1 MGSLFIRH
9 AQCVPSDI
17 FAQLPCTLCG
27 ISFNISRIR
36 TIDEPYSAAWS
47 AEDSTQFVC
56 ALDDYD
62 DDGND
67 CGQCITA
74 ETGCVWVVRNS
85 QTIKNGIDQSE
96 EPQYRFLFFE
106 MDDGHL
112 PTVGQTLPMGERL
125 EEKAGR
131 IGIRRAHLEHVAGP
145 GCRSTLGY
153 SGTTVS
159 PEEMRGC
166 HTGQGLVY
174 RNGDEE
180 SAPDDLECESDSDY
194 FLSGLVDYMPY
205 VGSVGG
211 DVFPARHGYDWIE
224 PADPFNDGFERYR
237 ALPFHP
243 WCFGVY
249 MKLSRLRLGRV
260 VINDLVEYFDNVERF
275 PRQYFDEPDSA
286 VQKAAGESWI
296 HSKGDEWLVAN
307 PFYVPR
313 LREILERAMDTGPS
327 FSPQDGAFE
336 PLLSMTKNTTDPF
349 TRLPREILDM
359 IIKSLSTKDIASL
372 RLVSRQFYQL
382 HVSLWHRLIQEDMPW
397 LWEVWSNEKPYFWAT
412 VTAEDIKQN
421 RGETRVEYGE
431 EKVLTHKINV
441 DEHLT
446 KWTMPMPTPSRTNW
460 FLLYRDIKRH
470 WTELKGLRNRR
481 RIWNYQ
487 EGMIASLR
495 LYMMGFDGYLLDEE
509 SRSSSSSL

>member
-1 MGSLFIRH
+1 MGTS
-9 AQCVPSDI
+9 
-17 FAQLPCTLCG
+17 QLPCTLCG

-47 AEDSTQFVC
+47 AEDSTQFIC

-62 DDGND
+62 DDGSD

-112 PTVGQTLPMGERL
+112 PTVGQILPMGERL

-153 SGTTVS
+153 SGTTIS
-159 PEEMRGC
+159 PEEIRGC

-260 VINDLVEYFDNVERF
+260 EINDLVEYFDNVERF

-313 LREILERAMDTGPS
+313 LREILERAIDTGPS

-470 WTELKGLRNRR
+470 WTERKG
-481 RIWNYQ
+481 RILPPQ
-487 EGMIASLR
+487 GA
-495 LYMMGFDGYLLDEE
+495 
-509 SRSSSSSL
+509 